1 MKILKKLGI
10 FMVCAMFVTSFA
22 PETAKASKTDIAVEA
37 ENASAA
43 LAETYEEEYAHKS
56 KYDNPLPAFYDINQD
71 GIDEMFIYYEN
82 GLFHTVEVF
91 YYDHSGTYGKV
102 VRAKKFTKCDSVR
115 YNKSKKQINVVRI
128 ASDTEITRTVYSFT
142 GKKLEKT
149 CVYCF
154 QTKKNSIKFYK
165 NGKRI
170 STNAYNKASRR
181 LAKWKNMDKLLEHWY

>member
-10 FMVCAMFVTSFA
+10 FMVCAMLATSLV
-22 PETAKASKTDIAVEA
+22 PEAAKASKTDIVVEA

-43 LAETYEEEYAHKS
+43 FGEKYEEEYAHNS

-71 GIDEMFIYYEN
+71 GIDEMFIYYDKQPY
-82 GLFHTVEVF
+82 HTVEVF

-102 VRAKKFTKCDSVR
+102 VRAKKFTKCDSIR
-115 YNKSKKQINVVRI
+115 YSKAKKKISVVCA

-142 GKKLEKT
+142 GKKLKKT
-149 CVYCF
+149 CVYCLER
-154 QTKKNSIKFYK
+154 KGYSIKFYK

-170 STNAYNKASRR
+170 STNKYNKASLR
-181 LAKWKNMDKLLEHWY
+181 LSKWKNIEKLLEHWY